1 MKFFLALD
9 FTAIEDKWQ
18 QRWYSGK
25 AFEPAPDERKP
36 KFFFTVPYPYVS
48 GTLHVGH
55 GRTYTYGDVIAR
67 FKRMQGFN
75 VLWPMAFHI
84 TGTPVLAVS
93 AKIAAGDGEALKLY
107 RDYVSTYEKNAAEVE
122 EIVKSFAD
130 PRKVVEYFSSKII
143 EDFKSIGYS
152 LDLSRQFTTG
162 DREYNKFIE
171 WQFHKYKKKGYL
183 KQAAYPLLY
192 CKSCANAAG
201 EDDIQDGDTNP
212 VDLQV
217 FTAFKF
223 RVEGEDAFVVSS
235 TLRPETVFG
244 ITNMF
249 VNPSVEYVKAV
260 VDGEQWYVSQP
271 AAEKLALQNHSVKV
285 LEKISGEKLVGKTLV
300 SPIGARVP
308 VLPAFFVDAD
318 NATGFVHSVPA
329 HAPYDWIAL
338 QDLKKDEKT
347 LCKYGI
353 ADAVKALKPI
363 PLISTPGYGE
373 FPAAEVCERMK
384 IANARET
391 PKLDKATAELYK
403 KEFYEGTLGKN
414 CGEFAGKKVEEAKDE
429 VIAWLKEKGVATDF
443 YETTRPAKCRCGGQV
458 VAAVLPSQW
467 FIDFNAPG
475 WKERARECLERMFVF
490 PPNYK
495 KQFEDI
501 FAWLDKRPCARRRGL
516 GTQLPFA
523 NEWIIESLSDSTI
536 YMAFYT
542 VIKQIKRFGVKPE
555 QLREEFFDYVFLGA
569 GTAEAVAK
577 TCGVNP
583 MVLKSVRKEFEYW
596 YPNDLRHTAVAHV
609 TNHLSFF
616 IFAHTAIFSP
626 KHWPRALSL
635 NEMLVRE
642 GAKMSKSKGNVIIL
656 SSVKERYG
664 ADLFR
669 LYVSAA
675 AEFGSVLDFR
685 DKDVE
690 ATRRSFVKWAELVLQ
705 LIELSK
711 KAPARQGDSIAVKW
725 MLSKFETA
733 VMNSTQALEAFSLR
747 AYVQSA
753 FYNLLNAW
761 DYFSRRA
768 TEEEKAFVAKEIVG
782 RWILLMCPV
791 VPHACEEFWQML
803 GGNGFASLA
812 AWPQAREERV
822 APEIEEAE
830 DYVASVFADLR
841 KVREL
846 VKVRASEA
854 VVIVASKAKV
864 EAMRAA
870 LQKAARPEEIVL
882 GDEALKQYAAK
893 NFFEL
898 REKRELDE
906 YSAVSQAL
914 AFLSRESGLRVRVE
928 REEESRQEKRGRA
941 MPFKPAI
948 VLS

>member
-1 MKFFLALD
+1 MALD
-9 FTAIEDKWQ
+9 FRAIEDKWQ
-18 QRWYSGK
+18 RRWYSEK

-55 GRTYTYGDVIAR
+55 GRTYTYGDVVAR

-75 VLWPMAFHI
+75 LLWPMAFHI

-93 AKIAAGDGEALKLY
+93 AKIAAGDADALKLY
-107 RDYVSTYEKNAAEVE
+107 KDYVGTYEKDAKQVE
-122 EIVKSFAD
+122 KIVKSFAD
-130 PRKVVEYFSSKII
+130 PKKVVEYFSSKII
-143 EDFKSIGYS
+143 EDFKSLGYS

-162 DREYNKFIE
+162 DKEYNKFVE

-212 VDLQV
+212 VDLQT
-217 FTAFKF
+217 FIALKFK
-223 RVEGEDAFVVSS
+223 VEGENAFIVSS

-249 VNPSVEYVKAV
+249 ANPSVEYVKAS
-260 VDGEQWYVSQP
+260 VDGETWYVSQP

-300 SPIGARVP
+300 SPLGTKVP
-308 VLPAFFVDAD
+308 VLPASFVDPE
-318 NATGFVHSVPA
+318 NASGFVHSVPA

-338 QDLKKDEKT
+338 VDLKKDEKT
-347 LCKYGI
+347 LKKYGI
-353 ADAVKALKPI
+353 AEAVNAIKPI
-363 PLISTPGYGE
+363 PLISSPGYGE
-373 FPAAEVCERMK
+373 LPAVEICERMK
-384 IANARET
+384 IANAREK

-414 CGEFAGKKVEEAKDE
+414 CGEFAGRKIDEAKDD
-429 VIAWLKEKGVATDF
+429 VIAWLKKKKVAADF

-458 VAAVLPSQW
+458 IAAVMENQW
-467 FIDFNAPG
+467 FIDFNAHG
-475 WKERARECLERMFVF
+475 WKDRANDCLERMFIF
-490 PPNYK
+490 PSNYK

-542 VIKQIKRFGVKPE
+542 VIKQIRRFGLKPE
-555 QLREEFFDYVFLGA
+555 QLREEFFDFVFLGE

-577 TCGVNP
+577 TCGLDP
-583 MVLKSVRKEFEYW
+583 LVLKSIRKEFEYW
-596 YPNDLRHTAVAHV
+596 YPNDLRHTAVAHI

-616 IFAHTAIFSP
+616 IFAHTAVFGP

-656 SSVKERYG
+656 SGVKEKYG

-685 DKDVE
+685 DRDLE
-690 ATRRSFVKWAELVLQ
+690 ATRRSFVKWADLVLS
-705 LIELSK
+705 LNELSK
-711 KAPARQGDSIAVKW
+711 KAPKKQLDSIVVKW
-725 MLSKFETA
+725 MLSKFETSVA
-733 VMNSTQALEAFSLR
+733 ESTKALEEFSLR
-747 AYVQSA
+747 NYVQSS
-753 FYNLLNAW
+753 FYSLLNAW
-761 DYFSRRA
+761 DYFSRRS
-768 TEEEKAFVAKEIVG
+768 TEDEKAFVAKEIAE
-782 RWILLMCPV
+782 RWILLLCPM
-791 VPHACEEFWQML
+791 VPHVCEELWEQS
-803 GGNGFASLA
+803 GGEGFASHA
-812 AWPQAREERV
+812 AWPEAREERV

-830 DYVASVFADLR
+830 DYVAAVFADLR
-841 KVREL
+841 KVKEL
-846 VKVRASEA
+846 VKIKATKA
-854 VVIVASKAKV
+854 TVIIGSKAK
-864 EAMRAA
+864 ADA
-870 LQKAARPEEIVL
+870 LSKALEKAAKPEELVL
-882 GDEALKQYAAK
+882 TDEALKQYASR

-898 REKRELDE
+898 RGRKQLDE
-906 YSAVSQAL
+906 FGALKQAT
-914 AFLSRESGLRVRVE
+914 AFLSKESGLEVKVE
-928 REEESRQEKRGRA
+928 REEDSKEEKRVRA
-941 MPFKPAI
+941 MPFKPSIILA
-948 VLS
+948 